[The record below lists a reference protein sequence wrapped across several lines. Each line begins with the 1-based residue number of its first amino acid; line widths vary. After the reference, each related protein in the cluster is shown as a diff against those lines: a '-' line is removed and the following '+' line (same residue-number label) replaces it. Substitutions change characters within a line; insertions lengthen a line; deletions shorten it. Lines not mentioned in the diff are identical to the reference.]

1 MRKNLLNLQKI
12 IPLQDVEKI
21 KRVLALFSIRRRF
34 ILATGLTL
42 IIGVSLFYRPA
53 NSKVEITVP
62 VLRSGEVGIS
72 LILSGAESI
81 LHSQDRIDL
90 IATTVQQNIVYD
102 DVSAKSWTL
111 ARNIRVIKSISQNQD
126 VRALLAVQEKDVLAI
141 AQARREGELDF
152 LLLPE
157 IHE

>member
-1 MRKNLLNLQKI
+1 MRINLLNLQKI
-12 IPLQDVEKI
+12 IPPQDVEKI

-34 ILATGLTL
+34 ILATGLTI
-42 IIGVSLFYRPA
+42 IIGVTLFYRPT

-62 VLRSGEVGIS
+62 VLRAGEVGIS
-72 LILSGAESI
+72 LTLSGAESI

-141 AQARREGELDF
+141 AQASREGELDF

>member
-1 MRKNLLNLQKI
+1 MLRNLLNLGRI
-12 IPLQDVEKI
+12 IPPQDIEKI
-21 KRVLALFSIRRRF
+21 KRILALFSIRRRL
-34 ILATGLTL
+34 ILATSLTL
-42 IIGVSLFYRPA
+42 IIGVTLFYRPTTA
-53 NSKVEITVP
+53 KIEIAVP
-62 VLRSGEVGIS
+62 ILHSGEVGIS
-72 LILSGAESI
+72 LVLSGAESI

-90 IATTVQQNIVYD
+90 IATTVQQNIIYD
-102 DVSAKSWTL
+102 QVSAKSWTL

-141 AQARREGELDF
+141 AQAQREGELDF

>member
-1 MRKNLLNLQKI
+1 MLINLLKLRKI
-12 IPLQDVEKI
+12 IPPQDIEKI
-21 KRVLALFSIRRRF
+21 KRILALFSIRRRL

-42 IIGVSLFYRPA
+42 IIGVTLFYRPTT
-53 NSKVEITVP
+53 SKVEITIP
-62 VLRSGEVGIS
+62 ILHSGEVGIS
-72 LILSGAESI
+72 LVLSGAESI
-81 LHSQDRIDL
+81 LHSHDRIDL

>member
-1 MRKNLLNLQKI
+1 MLINRLNLQKMF
-12 IPLQDVEKI
+12 PAQDVEKI
-21 KRVLALFSIRRRF
+21 KRMLALFSIRRRL
-34 ILATGLTL
+34 ILATSLTI
-42 IIGVSLFYRPA
+42 IIGVTLFYRPTTS
-53 NSKVEITVP
+53 NVEIAVP
-62 VLRSGEVGIS
+62 VLRVGEVGIT

-81 LHSQDRIDL
+81 LHSQDQIDL

-111 ARNIRVIKSISQNQD
+111 ARNVRVIKSISQNQD

-141 AQARREGELDF
+141 AQASREGELDF

>member
-1 MRKNLLNLQKI
+1 MLINLLKLRKI
-12 IPLQDVEKI
+12 IPPQDEEKI
-21 KRVLALFSIRRRF
+21 KRILALFSIRRRL
-34 ILATGLTL
+34 ILATSLTL
-42 IIGVSLFYRPA
+42 IIGVTLFYRPTT
-53 NSKVEITVP
+53 SKVEITVP
-62 VLRSGEVGIS
+62 ILRTGEVGIS

-81 LHSQDRIDL
+81 LHSHDRIDL

-102 DVSAKSWTL
+102 EVSAKSWTL

-141 AQARREGELDF
+141 TQARREGEVDF

>member
-1 MRKNLLNLQKI
+1 MLNNLINLRKI
-12 IPLQDVEKI
+12 IPSEDVQKI
-21 KRVLALFSIRRRF
+21 KRILALFSIRRRL
-34 ILATGLTL
+34 ILATSLTL
-42 IIGVSLFYRPA
+42 IIGVTLFYRPTT
-53 NSKVEITVP
+53 SKVEITVP
-62 VLRSGEVGIS
+62 VLRAGEVGIS
-72 LILSGAESI
+72 LLLPGAESL

-102 DVSAKSWTL
+102 EVSAKSWTL

-141 AQARREGELDF
+141 AQARRDGEVDF

>member
-1 MRKNLLNLQKI
+1 MLINLLKLRKI
-12 IPLQDVEKI
+12 IPPQDKEKI
-21 KRVLALFSIRRRF
+21 KRILALFSIRRRL
-34 ILATGLTL
+34 ILATSLTL
-42 IIGVSLFYRPA
+42 IIGVTLFYRPTT
-53 NSKVEITVP
+53 SKVEITVP
-62 VLRSGEVGIS
+62 ILRTGEVGIS

-81 LHSQDRIDL
+81 LHSHDRIDL
-90 IATTVQQNIVYD
+90 IATTVQQDIVYD
-102 DVSAKSWTL
+102 EVSAKSWTL

-141 AQARREGELDF
+141 TQARREGEVDF

>member
-1 MRKNLLNLQKI
+1 MLINLLKLRKI
-12 IPLQDVEKI
+12 IPPQDKEKI
-21 KRVLALFSIRRRF
+21 KRILALFSIRRRL
-34 ILATGLTL
+34 ILATSLTL
-42 IIGVSLFYRPA
+42 IIGVTLFYRPTT
-53 NSKVEITVP
+53 SKVEITVP
-62 VLRSGEVGIS
+62 ILRTGEVGIS

-81 LHSQDRIDL
+81 LHSHDRIDL
-90 IATTVQQNIVYD
+90 IATTLQQDIVYD
-102 DVSAKSWTL
+102 EVSAKSWTL

-141 AQARREGELDF
+141 TQARREGEVDF

>member
-1 MRKNLLNLQKI
+1 MNLLNLRKI
-12 IPLQDVEKI
+12 IPPQDIEKI
-21 KRVLALFSIRRRF
+21 KRVLALFSIRRRL
-34 ILATGLTL
+34 ILASELTIIIGLT
-42 IIGVSLFYRPA
+42 LFYRPA

-62 VLRSGEVGIS
+62 VIHQGEVGIS
-72 LILSGAESI
+72 LILSGGENI
-81 LHSQDRIDL
+81 LHAQDRIDL
-90 IATTVQQNIVYD
+90 IATTVQQNIIDD

-126 VRALLAVQEKDVLAI
+126 IRALVAVQEKDVLAI
-141 AQARREGELDF
+141 TQARREGEVDF

>member
-1 MRKNLLNLQKI
+1 M
-12 IPLQDVEKI
+12 
-21 KRVLALFSIRRRF
+21 
-34 ILATGLTL
+34 T
-42 IIGVSLFYRPA
+42 LFYRPTT
-53 NSKVEITVP
+53 SKVEIAVP
-62 VLRSGEVGIS
+62 VLRVGEVGIT

-141 AQARREGELDF
+141 AQASREGELDF

>member
-1 MRKNLLNLQKI
+1 MLNNLINLRKI
-12 IPLQDVEKI
+12 IPSQDVQKI
-21 KRVLALFSIRRRF
+21 KRILALFSIRRRL
-34 ILATGLTL
+34 ILATSLTL
-42 IIGVSLFYRPA
+42 IIGVTLFYRPTT
-53 NSKVEITVP
+53 SKVEITVP
-62 VLRSGEVGIS
+62 VLRAGEVGIS
-72 LILSGAESI
+72 LLLPGAESL

-102 DVSAKSWTL
+102 EVSAKSWTL

-141 AQARREGELDF
+141 AQARREGEVDF